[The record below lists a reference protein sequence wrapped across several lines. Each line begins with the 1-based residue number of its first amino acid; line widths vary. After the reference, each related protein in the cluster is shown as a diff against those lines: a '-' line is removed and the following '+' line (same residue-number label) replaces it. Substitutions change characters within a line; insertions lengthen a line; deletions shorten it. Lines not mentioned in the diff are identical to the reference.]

1 MEPVK
6 MFEMGIGF
14 ANLIKIWDDY
24 KISTEINCGIR
35 SNLTSGALFDQEIK
49 NYLSKITIGNNN

>member
-1 MEPVK
+1 
-6 MFEMGIGF
+6 MFEMRIEF

-24 KISTEINCGIR
+24 KIFTEINCGIR